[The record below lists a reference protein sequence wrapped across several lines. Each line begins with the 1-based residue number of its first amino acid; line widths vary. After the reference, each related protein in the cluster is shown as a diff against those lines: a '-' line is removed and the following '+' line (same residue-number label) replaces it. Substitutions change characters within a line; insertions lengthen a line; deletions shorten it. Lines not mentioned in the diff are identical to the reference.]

1 MSKKEI
7 IRTYVP
13 ILLIIV
19 IGIFLYDYLE
29 QVLSAKMYLLS
40 VLLLFVLA
48 LVLVGID
55 KMKHRTSE
63 IIGDT

>member
-1 MSKKEI
+1 MSKKEV
-7 IRTYVP
+7 IRKYVP

-29 QVLSAKMYLLS
+29 QVLSAKMYFLS
-40 VLLLFVLA
+40 ALLLFVLA

>member
-7 IRTYVP
+7 IRKYVP

-19 IGIFLYDYLE
+19 LGIFIFDYLE

-40 VLLLFVLA
+40 ALLLFVLA

-55 KMKHRTSE
+55 KMKHRTVK
-63 IIGDT
+63 